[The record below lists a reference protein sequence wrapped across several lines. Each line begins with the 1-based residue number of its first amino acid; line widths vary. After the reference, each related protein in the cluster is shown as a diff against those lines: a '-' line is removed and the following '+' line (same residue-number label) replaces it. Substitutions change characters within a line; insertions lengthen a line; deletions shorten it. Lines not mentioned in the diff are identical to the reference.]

1 MISDVPIGAF
11 LSGGIDSSSVVGLMA
26 KNTNEKIKTFTIG
39 FKEESFNEIHFAQEV
54 VKKYQTEQTEYIL
67 APDPKELIDIVIP
80 YLDEPFADTSF
91 YPTFIVSHLAAQSV
105 KVALT
110 GDGGDEL
117 FGGYDWYQADLLA
130 SKLMISNPE
139 FLKPIFRLLSKLPPS
154 FKKKAT
160 VNIIRKFFGGLSL
173 PYELRSMRWHC
184 FFNESDKTRL
194 LSNRALNGI
203 QNNHLNFNQFIDQQ
217 LRNTTLEYMYYDLNL
232 YLPEDLLI
240 KVDKMSMANS
250 LECRVPLL
258 DHELIEY
265 AATIPLNFKMRL
277 GENKIIFKESMK
289 EILPA
294 EIYNRKQKIG
304 FAVPMQKWFQKEL
317 LPLVKYYF
325 FSYNQTSEFFNELYL
340 KNLLNDHLKN
350 RFDNSPQ
357 IRSVLLFLIWHNNF
371 YRNR

>member
-1 MISDVPIGAF
+1 
-11 LSGGIDSSSVVGLMA
+11 
-26 KNTNEKIKTFTIG
+26 
-39 FKEESFNEIHFAQEV
+39 
-54 VKKYQTEQTEYIL
+54 
-67 APDPKELIDIVIP
+67 
-80 YLDEPFADTSF
+80 
-91 YPTFIVSHLAAQSV
+91 
-105 KVALT
+105 
-110 GDGGDEL
+110 
-117 FGGYDWYQADLLA
+117 
-130 SKLMISNPE
+130 
-139 FLKPIFRLLSKLPPS
+139 
-154 FKKKAT
+154 
-160 VNIIRKFFGGLSL
+160 
-173 PYELRSMRWHC
+173 
-184 FFNESDKTRL
+184 
-194 LSNRALNGI
+194 
-203 QNNHLNFNQFIDQQ
+203 
-217 LRNTTLEYMYYDLNL
+217 MYYDLNL